1 MSSTLP
7 SVVVVVDD
15 SDDDSENDPDPE
27 VNSEDKTLIVLC
39 EMVSLTSLQIYC
51 GGMYFCNRHV
61 TLRTFRRYVWATR
74 PALRSCNEQPAKN
87 YYHIG

>member
-1 MSSTLP
+1 MLIVFLRPLPFFLWSLYLEAVKSCSEPMPSTLP

-39 EMVSLTSLQIYC
+39 EMVSLTSLQI
-51 GGMYFCNRHV
+51 
-61 TLRTFRRYVWATR
+61 
-74 PALRSCNEQPAKN
+74 
-87 YYHIG
+87 